1 MLEALNPREIA
12 MATPNRPA
20 PQPPVLAAL
29 SQLVPLERTL
39 KDAWKLA
46 TRFREAEGF
55 KQYLSRRAAFVVPAL
70 VLFGLVSVACA
81 AAIVILLA
89 ERHAMLA
96 LPGMVLA
103 PFVLAGS
110 FFIEALLFFSWL
122 ESRALSQAL
131 GRRSKDPFDFGAL
144 PRVPWVLAGLFL
156 GLPFLVLIMVSP
168 AAALVLILLAVL
180 ITLAI
185 ARFDR

>member
-1 MLEALNPREIA
+1 

-20 PQPPVLAAL
+20 PQPSVQAAL
-29 SQLVPLERTL
+29 AQLVPLERTF
-39 KDAWKLA
+39 KDALKLA

-70 VLFGLVSVACA
+70 VLFCLVSVACA

-89 ERHAMLA
+89 ERHPMLA
-96 LPGMVLA
+96 LPGMMLA

-110 FFIEALLFFSWL
+110 FFIEALVFFSWL
-122 ESRALSQAL
+122 EARALAQAL
-131 GRRSKDPFDFGAL
+131 GRRSKDPFDFGTL
-144 PRVPWVLAGLFL
+144 PSVSWVLAALFF
-156 GLPFLVLIMVSP
+156 GLPFLVLISVSP

>member
-1 MLEALNPREIA
+1 

-20 PQPPVLAAL
+20 PQPGLQAVLA
-29 SQLVPLERTL
+29 QLVPLEKTFR
-39 KDAWKLA
+39 DAWKLA

-55 KQYLSRRAAFVVPAL
+55 RQYLGRRAAFVVPAL
-70 VLFGLVSVACA
+70 ALFCLVSIACA
-81 AAIVILLA
+81 AALVILLA

-110 FFIEALLFFSWL
+110 FFIEALVFFAWL
-122 ESRALSQAL
+122 EGRALSQAL
-131 GRRSKDPFDFGAL
+131 GRRSKEPLDFGPL
-144 PRVPWVLAGLFL
+144 PRVPWVLAAFLF
-156 GLPFLVLIMVSP
+156 GLPFLVLVTVSP

-180 ITLAI
+180 IVFAI
-185 ARFDR
+185 AKFDR